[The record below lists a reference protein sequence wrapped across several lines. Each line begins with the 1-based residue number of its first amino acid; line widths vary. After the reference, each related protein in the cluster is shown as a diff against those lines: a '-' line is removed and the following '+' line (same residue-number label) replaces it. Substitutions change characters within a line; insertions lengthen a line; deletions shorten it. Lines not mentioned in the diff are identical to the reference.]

1 MLRRGR
7 FGGEMDPLAADYTS
21 SMKADPKIFLPVVQ
35 INLAHTMMLAER
47 GIIPVKEA
55 SAILKA
61 LLDLH
66 VKGTGG
72 LELRPELEDIHMVVE
87 KFVIDAVGEEV
98 GGKMHTAKSR
108 NDQVATAVRMALR
121 KEILEVEEKI
131 LGLVK
136 ALMGLAEKN
145 LNTTMPGY
153 THLQVAQP
161 TTFAHWLAAH
171 AFAIL
176 RDVARLERA
185 YDAASSC
192 PMGAC
197 ALAGTSFPID
207 RVRVAH
213 LLGFKRLEDNTMD
226 AVSSRDFA
234 LETMSALAIA
244 AVNMSG
250 LAEELIIWGSSE
262 FGMVSLPEEF
272 SATSSIMPQKKN
284 PVVAEIARA
293 RSGRIIGDLVGG
305 LALVKALPQSYNLDL
320 QEFTP
325 LLWSSV
331 DGVKETATAM
341 AKMIEKTE
349 PNKETMKQRAE
360 TGFSTA
366 TELADLL
373 VKRANLPFRD
383 AHAVVGKLISTI
395 EEKSFKDVGPD
406 DLKKAAKEVLG
417 KEVVLDPREL
427 KAALD
432 PAECVKVRELP
443 GGPAPKAVQ
452 AQANEIKHQLKSHEK
467 LLNMRKRVL
476 QKSEMKLLK
485 EAKGRAK

>member
-7 FGGEMDPLAADYTS
+7 FKGEMDPLAAEYTS
-21 SMKADPKIFLPVVQ
+21 SMKADARIFYPTVQ

-66 VKGTGG
+66 GKGTGG
-72 LELRPELEDIHMVVE
+72 LELPPELEDIHMVVE
-87 KFVIDAVGEEV
+87 KFVIDAVGDEV

-121 KEILEVEEKI
+121 KEILETEERI

-136 ALMGLAEKN
+136 ALLGLAEKN
-145 LNTTMPGY
+145 MNTTMPGY

-176 RDVARLERA
+176 RDAARLERA
-185 YDAASSC
+185 YDVASSC

-234 LETMSALAIA
+234 LETMAALAIA
-244 AVNMSG
+244 AVNMSR
-250 LAEELIIWGSSE
+250 LAEELVIWGSSE

-272 SATSSIMPQKKN
+272 SAASSIMPQKKN

-293 RSGRIIGDLVGG
+293 RSGRIMGDLIGG

-320 QEFTP
+320 QDFTP

-331 DGVKETATAM
+331 DGVKETAAAM

-349 PNKETMKQRAE
+349 PNKETMKRRAE
-360 TGFSTA
+360 AGFSTA

-395 EEKSFKDVGPD
+395 EGKSFKDVGPD

-417 KEVVLDPREL
+417 KEVVLDAMEM

-432 PAECVKVRELP
+432 PSECVKVRGLP

-452 AQANEIKHQLKSHEK
+452 AQINEIRGQIKSCDK
-467 LLNMRKRVL
+467 LLRARVKIL
-476 QKSEMKLLK
+476 QKAETKLLK